1 MRRSRLLLV
10 PGVLAAACGGPPK
23 GGEIPRSNTPLTAKD
38 IVQRSSPAIV
48 RIEANGADGEQ
59 YGTGFI
65 VDKSGVVATNFHVI
79 AGTSDIKVKLHD
91 GSLYPVMSVVNV
103 DPMRDLVLVKF
114 KPRTAL
120 PTLRLGDSNKVAT
133 GDQIVAIGNPL
144 GVFENTVSEGLI
156 SSVRE
161 VCSKQDVAS
170 NNPSCPGELT
180 LLQISAPISQGS
192 SGGPL
197 FNQVGE
203 VVGVTTAIIA
213 QGQLIN
219 FAMPANYLKPLLAHQ
234 DPIGLED
241 FAKATRKDTA
251 AAGKVDR
258 APYAKDGFPVSVYD
272 GCKADQIGEIV
283 KAIEEAI
290 DVGAPLYNKGEIEA
304 CFRIYEGTATKIER
318 DAPCK
323 GVATTFGDG
332 LLKASALTDYKAK
345 AWAMRDTFDGLLIA
359 AANDKGGSPT
369 KATPKSKASPKL

>member
-1 MRRSRLLLV
+1 M
-10 PGVLAAACGGPPK
+10 LAVACGRPMQGS
-23 GGEIPRSNTPLTAKD
+23 EIPRSDKPLTAKD

-79 AGTSDIKVKLHD
+79 AGTSDIKIKLYD
-91 GSLYPVMSVVNV
+91 GTLYPVMAVMNV

-114 KPRTAL
+114 TPPRPQ
-120 PTLRLGDSNKVAT
+120 PTLRLGNSDKVST

-161 VCSKQDVAS
+161 VCSKQDVA
-170 NNPSCPGELT
+170 NKNPSCPGELT

-197 FNQVGE
+197 FNDVGE
-203 VVGVTTAIIA
+203 VVGVTTAIIT

-219 FAMPANYLKPLLAHQ
+219 FAMPANYLKPLLAKQ
-234 DPIGLED
+234 EPIALED
-241 FAKATRKDTA
+241 FAKATRKES
-251 AAGKVDR
+251 GESRVKVDR
-258 APYAKDGFPVSVYD
+258 APHSKDGFPLSVYD
-272 GCKADQIGEIV
+272 GCKPEQVGEVV

-290 DVGAPLYNKGEIEA
+290 EVGAPLYNKGEIEA

-323 GVATTFGDG
+323 GVASAFGDG
-332 LLKASALTDYKAK
+332 LLKAGALTDYKTK
-345 AWAMRDTFDGLLIA
+345 AWAMRDTFDGFLIA
-359 AANDKGGSPT
+359 ADKWV
-369 KATPKSKASPKL
+369 KAKGVAGDKKSKPSK

>member
-1 MRRSRLLLV
+1 MRLWLPLLL
-10 PGVLAAACGGPPK
+10 AIACGPSGK
-23 GGEIPRSNTPLTAKD
+23 QTEIPRSNKPLTPKD

-48 RIEANGADGEQ
+48 RIEATGPDGEQ

-65 VDKSGVVATNFHVI
+65 VDQTGVVATNFHVI
-79 AGTSDIKVKLHD
+79 AGTSEIKVKLHD
-91 GSLYPVMSVVNV
+91 GSHYPVQHVLNA

-114 KPRTAL
+114 QPERPM
-120 PTLRLGDSNKVAT
+120 PTLRLGDSSKVAT

-156 SSVRE
+156 SSIRE
-161 VCSKQDVAS
+161 VCSTKDVS
-170 NNPSCPGELT
+170 EHNPSCPGELT

-219 FAMPANYLKPLLAHQ
+219 FAMPANYLKPLLARQ
-234 DPIGLED
+234 QPIALAD
-241 FAKATRKDTA
+241 FAKATRKEA
-251 AAGKVDR
+251 PAGGGSKIER
-258 APYAKDGFPVSVYD
+258 APYAKDGFAVTVYD
-272 GCKADQIGEIV
+272 GCKANQIEDVV
-283 KAIEEAI
+283 KSIEDAIEI
-290 DVGAPLYNKGEIEA
+290 GAPLYNRGDIEA

-318 DAPCK
+318 DAPCQ
-323 GVATTFGDG
+323 GVSGAFGDV
-332 LLKASALTDYKAK
+332 LLKVQSLPDYRAK

-359 AANDKGGSPT
+359 AKKWSAPAT
-369 KATPKSKASPKL
+369 KK